1 MAKPIDH
8 EPHGRHQTKKATASG
23 WIGSVLEYYDFFIYA
38 TAASLIFPELFFP
51 KGDPTVAIVAS
62 LATYGV
68 GYVALI
74 PLTTFDKLPQIGA
87 EVQLL
92 THYHVTDRDHT
103 LFGFMTSDERDLF
116 RLLMDRVSGIGP
128 KMALSVLSG
137 MPVPAFKDAV
147 IRNDTAA
154 LARIKGVG
162 KKTAERIVLE
172 LKDKVGVV
180 DAWQAAVVAKGTHDP
195 KQEALSDAVLGLI
208 ALGYKQS
215 EAQKAVNEVVKRP
228 GFEMGNG
235 PDKII
240 REALRELQ

>member
-1 MAKPIDH
+1 MIAFLRGILA
-8 EPHGRHQTKKATASG
+8 EALPHR
-23 WIGSVLEYYDFFIYA
+23 V
-38 TAASLIFPELFFP
+38 
-51 KGDPTVAIVAS
+51 TVDVH
-62 LATYGV
+62 GV

-74 PLTTFDKLPQIGA
+74 PLTTFDKLPQVGA

-137 MPVPAFKDAV
+137 MPVAAFKDAV
-147 IRNDTAA
+147 IAGDVKS
-154 LARIKGVG
+154 LSRIKGVG
-162 KKTAERIVLE
+162 GKTAERIVLE

-180 DAWQAAVVAKGTHDP
+180 DAWQAARTAKGMHDP
-195 KQEALSDAVLGLI
+195 KQEAQSDAVLALI

-215 EAQKAVNEVVKRP
+215 EAQKAVNEAAKQA
-228 GFEMGNG
+228 GFDTA
-235 PDKII
+235 DKLI
-240 REALRELQ
+240 REALRSMG

>member
-1 MAKPIDH
+1 MIAFLRGKLV
-8 EPHGRHQTKKATASG
+8 EAMPHQ
-23 WIGSVLEYYDFFIYA
+23 
-38 TAASLIFPELFFP
+38 
-51 KGDPTVAIVAS
+51 AIVDVG
-62 LATYGV
+62 GV
-68 GYVALI
+68 GYLANI
-74 PLTTFDKLPQIGA
+74 PLTTFDRLPQVGA
-87 EVQLL
+87 EVTLL
-92 THYHVTDRDHT
+92 THHHVTEREHT
-103 LFGFMTSDERDLF
+103 LFGFLSHDERDLF

-180 DAWQAAVVAKGTHDP
+180 DAWQAARVARGTQDP
-195 KQEALSDAVLGLI
+195 RQEAMSDAVLALI
-208 ALGYKQS
+208 ALGFKQG
-215 EAQKAVNEVVKRP
+215 EAQKSVNEVVKQH
-228 GFEMGNG
+228 GFDAGKG
-235 PDKII
+235 PDRII

>member
-1 MAKPIDH
+1 MGCMIAFLRGILA
-8 EPHGRHQTKKATASG
+8 EALPHRVTLDVH
-23 WIGSVLEYYDFFIYA
+23 
-38 TAASLIFPELFFP
+38 
-51 KGDPTVAIVAS
+51 
-62 LATYGV
+62 GV
-68 GYVALI
+68 GYIALI

-137 MPVPAFKDAV
+137 LPVAAFKDAV
-147 IRNDTAA
+147 IAGDVKA
-154 LARIKGVG
+154 LSRIKGVG
-162 KKTAERIVLE
+162 GKTAERIVLE

-180 DAWQAAVVAKGTHDP
+180 TAWQAAQTAKGTHDP
-195 KQEALSDAVLGLI
+195 KQEAQSDAVLGLI

-215 EAQKAVNEVVKRP
+215 EAIKAVNELAKQS
-228 GFEMGNG
+228 ELDTA
-235 PDKII
+235 DKLI
-240 REALRELQ
+240 REALRSMN

>member
-1 MAKPIDH
+1 MGRMIAFLRGILA
-8 EPHGRHQTKKATASG
+8 EALPHRVTLDVH
-23 WIGSVLEYYDFFIYA
+23 
-38 TAASLIFPELFFP
+38 
-51 KGDPTVAIVAS
+51 
-62 LATYGV
+62 GV

-74 PLTTFDKLPQIGA
+74 PLTTFDRLPQIGA

-137 MPVPAFKDAV
+137 LPVAAFKDAV
-147 IRNDTAA
+147 IAGDVKA
-154 LARIKGVG
+154 LSRIKGVG
-162 KKTAERIVLE
+162 GKTAERIVLE

-180 DAWQAAVVAKGTHDP
+180 TAWQAAQTAKGTHDP
-195 KQEALSDAVLGLI
+195 KQEAQSDAVLGLI

-215 EAQKAVNEVVKRP
+215 EAIKAVNELAKQS
-228 GFEMGNG
+228 ELDTA
-235 PDKII
+235 DKLI
-240 REALRELQ
+240 REALRSMN

>member
-1 MAKPIDH
+1 MIAFLRGLLA
-8 EPHGRHQTKKATASG
+8 EALPHRVTLDVH
-23 WIGSVLEYYDFFIYA
+23 
-38 TAASLIFPELFFP
+38 
-51 KGDPTVAIVAS
+51 
-62 LATYGV
+62 GV

-92 THYHVTDRDHT
+92 THYHVTDRDHA

-137 MPVPAFKDAV
+137 MPVAAFKDAV
-147 IRNDTAA
+147 IAGDVKS
-154 LARIKGVG
+154 LSRIKGVG
-162 KKTAERIVLE
+162 GKTAERIVLE

-180 DAWQAAVVAKGTHDP
+180 TAWQAAQTAKGTQDP
-195 KQEALSDAVLGLI
+195 KQEAQSDAVLGLI

-215 EAQKAVNEVVKRP
+215 EAIKAVNELAKQP
-228 GFEMGNG
+228 GIDTA
-235 PDKII
+235 DKLI
-240 REALRELQ
+240 REALRSMN

>member
-1 MAKPIDH
+1 MGRMIAFLRGILA
-8 EPHGRHQTKKATASG
+8 EALPHRVTLDVH
-23 WIGSVLEYYDFFIYA
+23 
-38 TAASLIFPELFFP
+38 
-51 KGDPTVAIVAS
+51 
-62 LATYGV
+62 GV

-137 MPVPAFKDAV
+137 MPVAAFKDAV
-147 IRNDTAA
+147 IAGDVKA
-154 LARIKGVG
+154 LSRIKGVG
-162 KKTAERIVLE
+162 GKTAERIVLE

-180 DAWQAAVVAKGTHDP
+180 DAWQNARTAKGTHDP
-195 KQEALSDAVLGLI
+195 KQEAQSDAVLGLI
-208 ALGYKQS
+208 ALGYKQG
-215 EAQKAVNEVVKRP
+215 EAIKAVNELAKQS
-228 GFEMGNG
+228 ELDTA
-235 PDKII
+235 DKLI
-240 REALRELQ
+240 REALRSMN

>member
-1 MAKPIDH
+1 MDGMIAFLRGKLI
-8 EPHGRHQTKKATASG
+8 ESMPHQ
-23 WIGSVLEYYDFFIYA
+23 
-38 TAASLIFPELFFP
+38 
-51 KGDPTVAIVAS
+51 AIVDVG
-62 LATYGV
+62 GV
-68 GYVALI
+68 GYLTNI
-74 PLTTFDKLPQIGA
+74 PLTTFDKLPQQGG
-87 EVQLL
+87 EVTLL
-92 THYHVTDRDHT
+92 THHHVTEREHT
-103 LFGFMTSDERDLF
+103 LFGFFTNDERDLF

-137 MPVPAFKDAV
+137 MPVMAFKDAV

-195 KQEALSDAVLGLI
+195 KQEAMSDAVLGLI

-215 EAQKAVNEVVKRP
+215 EAQKAINDLVKQ
-228 GFEMGNG
+228 
-235 PDKII
+235 PDFDPTTSADKLI
-240 REALRELQ
+240 REALRVLQ

>member
-1 MAKPIDH
+1 MIAFLRGLLA
-8 EPHGRHQTKKATASG
+8 EALPHRVTLDVH
-23 WIGSVLEYYDFFIYA
+23 
-38 TAASLIFPELFFP
+38 
-51 KGDPTVAIVAS
+51 
-62 LATYGV
+62 GV

-92 THYHVTDRDHT
+92 THYHVTDRDHM

-137 MPVPAFKDAV
+137 MPVAAFKDAV
-147 IRNDTAA
+147 IAGDVKS
-154 LARIKGVG
+154 LSRIKGVG
-162 KKTAERIVLE
+162 GKTAERIVLE

-180 DAWQAAVVAKGTHDP
+180 TAWQAAQTAKGTQDP
-195 KQEALSDAVLGLI
+195 RQEAQSDAVLGLI

-215 EAQKAVNEVVKRP
+215 EAIKAVNELAKQP
-228 GFEMGNG
+228 GIDTA
-235 PDKII
+235 DKLI
-240 REALRELQ
+240 REALRSMN

>member
-1 MAKPIDH
+1 MIAFLRGPLA
-8 EPHGRHQTKKATASG
+8 EALPHRVTLDVH
-23 WIGSVLEYYDFFIYA
+23 
-38 TAASLIFPELFFP
+38 
-51 KGDPTVAIVAS
+51 
-62 LATYGV
+62 GV

-103 LFGFMTSDERDLF
+103 LFGFMSSDERDLF

-137 MPVPAFKDAV
+137 MPVAAFKDAV
-147 IRNDTAA
+147 IAGDVKA
-154 LARIKGVG
+154 LSRIKGVG
-162 KKTAERIVLE
+162 GKTAERIVLE

-180 DAWQAAVVAKGTHDP
+180 TAWQAAQTAKGTHDP
-195 KQEALSDAVLGLI
+195 KQEAQSDAVLGLI

-215 EAQKAVNEVVKRP
+215 EAIKAVNELAKQP
-228 GFEMGNG
+228 GIDTA
-235 PDKII
+235 DKLI
-240 REALRELQ
+240 REALRSMN

>member
-1 MAKPIDH
+1 MGRMIAFLRGILA
-8 EPHGRHQTKKATASG
+8 EALPHRVTLDVH
-23 WIGSVLEYYDFFIYA
+23 
-38 TAASLIFPELFFP
+38 
-51 KGDPTVAIVAS
+51 
-62 LATYGV
+62 GV

-137 MPVPAFKDAV
+137 LPVAAFKDAV
-147 IRNDTAA
+147 IAGDVKA
-154 LARIKGVG
+154 LSRIKGVG
-162 KKTAERIVLE
+162 GKTAERIVLE

-180 DAWQAAVVAKGTHDP
+180 DAWQNARTAKGAHDP
-195 KQEALSDAVLGLI
+195 KQEAHSDAVLGLI
-208 ALGYKQS
+208 ALGYKQG
-215 EAQKAVNEVVKRP
+215 EAIKAVNELAKQS
-228 GFEMGNG
+228 ELDTA
-235 PDKII
+235 DKLI
-240 REALRELQ
+240 REALRSMN

>member
-1 MAKPIDH
+1 MGRMIAFLRGILA
-8 EPHGRHQTKKATASG
+8 EALPHRVTLDVH
-23 WIGSVLEYYDFFIYA
+23 
-38 TAASLIFPELFFP
+38 
-51 KGDPTVAIVAS
+51 
-62 LATYGV
+62 GV

-92 THYHVTDRDHT
+92 THYHITDRDHT

-137 MPVPAFKDAV
+137 MPVAAFKDAV
-147 IRNDTAA
+147 IAGDVKA
-154 LARIKGVG
+154 LSRIKGVG
-162 KKTAERIVLE
+162 GKTAERIVLE

-180 DAWQAAVVAKGTHDP
+180 DAWQNARTAKGTHDP
-195 KQEALSDAVLGLI
+195 KQEAQSDAVLGLI

-215 EAQKAVNEVVKRP
+215 EAIKAVNELAKQP
-228 GFEMGNG
+228 GIDTA
-235 PDKII
+235 DKLI
-240 REALRELQ
+240 REALRSMN

>member
-1 MAKPIDH
+1 MIAFLRGILA
-8 EPHGRHQTKKATASG
+8 EALPHRVTLDVH
-23 WIGSVLEYYDFFIYA
+23 
-38 TAASLIFPELFFP
+38 
-51 KGDPTVAIVAS
+51 
-62 LATYGV
+62 GV

-137 MPVPAFKDAV
+137 LPVAAFKDAV
-147 IRNDTAA
+147 IAGDVKA
-154 LARIKGVG
+154 LSRIKGVG
-162 KKTAERIVLE
+162 GKTAERIVLE

-180 DAWQAAVVAKGTHDP
+180 DAWQNARTAKGAHDP
-195 KQEALSDAVLGLI
+195 KQEAHSDAVLGLI
-208 ALGYKQS
+208 ALGYKQG
-215 EAQKAVNEVVKRP
+215 EAIKAVNELAKQS
-228 GFEMGNG
+228 ELDTA
-235 PDKII
+235 DKLI
-240 REALRELQ
+240 REALRSMN